1 MNSFSRAD
9 LKAARQL
16 QGSCH
21 GRHADRG
28 SQWGRFFWNP
38 HALFG
43 LHFDARGERRLAPL
57 AWNLHRPVGNER
69 IRKDF
74 RMNRHQQRVSLLF
87 GLLMISAALL
97 GRANSLEA
105 QTLAE
110 HGAGAAHESDDGLVL
125 TLGDVVFDAGKA
137 TLQSSAVTAID
148 RLAQL
153 LNVYPERSVRI
164 EGHTDSV
171 GDAAAN
177 QALSER
183 RAAAV
188 RDALLAR
195 GVDAARVEAVGFGA
209 THPVADNRT
218 ESGRQKNRRID
229 IVLSGEQPTA
239 SGDGVAHNAQ

>member
-1 MNSFSRAD
+1 
-9 LKAARQL
+9 
-16 QGSCH
+16 
-21 GRHADRG
+21 
-28 SQWGRFFWNP
+28 
-38 HALFG
+38 
-43 LHFDARGERRLAPL
+43 
-57 AWNLHRPVGNER
+57 
-69 IRKDF
+69 
-74 RMNRHQQRVSLLF
+74 MNRQQQRVSLLF

-97 GRANSLEA
+97 GRASLEA
-105 QTLAE
+105 QTPAE
-110 HGAGAAHESDDGLVL
+110 HEAGAAHEADTGLVL

-148 RLAQL
+148 RLVQL

-195 GVDAARVEAVGFGA
+195 GVDAARVEAIGFGA
-209 THPVADNRT
+209 THPIADNRT

-229 IVLSGEQPTA
+229 IVLSGEQQPS

>member
-1 MNSFSRAD
+1 
-9 LKAARQL
+9 
-16 QGSCH
+16 
-21 GRHADRG
+21 
-28 SQWGRFFWNP
+28 
-38 HALFG
+38 
-43 LHFDARGERRLAPL
+43 
-57 AWNLHRPVGNER
+57 
-69 IRKDF
+69 
-74 RMNRHQQRVSLLF
+74 MNRHQQRVSLLF
-87 GLLMISAALL
+87 GLMMISAALL

-195 GVDAARVEAVGFGA
+195 GVDAA
-209 THPVADNRT
+209 
-218 ESGRQKNRRID
+218 
-229 IVLSGEQPTA
+229 
-239 SGDGVAHNAQ
+239 

>member
-1 MNSFSRAD
+1 MRASSD
-9 LKAARQL
+9 AARPW
-16 QGSCH
+16 H
-21 GRHADRG
+21 GICIGPSA
-28 SQWGRFFWNP
+28 
-38 HALFG
+38 
-43 LHFDARGERRLAPL
+43 
-57 AWNLHRPVGNER
+57 NER

-74 RMNRHQQRVSLLF
+74 MMNRHQQRVSLLF

-105 QTLAE
+105 QTLGE
-110 HGAGAAHESDDGLVL
+110 QHGAGAAHESDDGLVL

-137 TLQSSAVTAID
+137 TLQSSAMTAID

-153 LNVYPERSVRI
+153 LSVYPERSVRI

-209 THPVADNRT
+209 THPIADNRT

-229 IVLSGEQPTA
+229 IVLSGEQQSS